1 MAMVLAPNARLV
13 AARPLRP
20 TRYSVS
26 TPKVSQHPVYIAR
39 RRRVLLATGGAL
51 CALVAVV
58 AVALGRVPA
67 SASAGHPGSSVQATH
82 LVEPGETLWSIAE
95 AVHPGSNLAAYVD
108 RLVRANGSSTI
119 RVGQQI
125 VLP

>member
-1 MAMVLAPNARLV
+1 V
-13 AARPLRP
+13 P
-20 TRYSVS
+20 TGLLPTVS
-26 TPKVSQHPVYIAR
+26 RHPVYVAR
-39 RRRVLLATGGAL
+39 RRRVLIAVVGAL
-51 CALVAVV
+51 CAVVALF

-67 SASAGHPGSSVQATH
+67 SASGSHPGSSAQATH

-95 AVHPGSNLAAYVD
+95 SVHPGGNLAAYVD
-108 RLVRANGSSTI
+108 KLVHANGSSTI